1 MDINELTNN
10 FFDTWTTMIKGDFDA
25 EKNTFNWRIFFFIL
39 TFLLNVI
46 LLNILVAILSDS
58 YESVMTYISEKSN
71 KEKNSLIHEL

>member
-1 MDINELTNN
+1 
-10 FFDTWTTMIKGDFDA
+10 MIKGDFDQ
-25 EKNTFNWRIFFFIL
+25 EKNSFSWRIFFFIL

-71 KEKNSLIHEL
+71 

>member
-10 FFDTWTTMIKGDFDA
+10 FFDTWTTMIKGDFD
-25 EKNTFNWRIFFFIL
+25 EDKNILNWRIFFFIL

-58 YESVMTYISEKSN
+58 YENVMTYISEKSY
-71 KEKNSLIHEL
+71 KEKNNLIHEL